1 MPDPDK
7 FGTEYN
13 GDYSFDGAKTITFKD
28 MTLQSAGADYLGFI
42 RADQTV
48 VEDCIIN
55 GKTFYWGYT
64 SASFK
69 NTTFN
74 CPSGD
79 YAIWTYSSP
88 TMTFNTCTFNSS
100 GKVINVYTDYGAG
113 KQDIMVNFENCT
125 VNNTGKS
132 LKPVLNIN
140 DSNMGNFKYIL
151 NISGNT
157 TVTGVDADKDTCSRL
172 FGFGGKAASN
182 NKGKTVVSFGDT
194 TVWEDGKM
202 VDAKAYH
209 TDGVTVD
216 GVTYDNRV
224 DGANDSLYA
233 EGYKDNAFTI
243 TYSEWTKNPDGTK
256 THTVTK
262 TCNYCGYQES
272 TTETAEA
279 DPIDWDVS
287 KSKIATKLD
296 TNTWTSNVTLS
307 LPSTEENLAS
317 DVVFVLDG
325 SSSANTGV
333 VNASLALLQNLKES
347 ASDSSAAVNVCVVK
361 FKRQAY
367 KSDWFDLSR
376 DFDAIKTAM
385 ETKYSGGT
393 NLHAGLLAGQEALEE
408 HSNVAAGRKYLIL
421 VSDGS
426 TYLYSK
432 DGNWASDTPFTRSYF
447 PAEPYNAF
455 AGGYWDNSYYEPNNH
470 PDVNVPRPKTTSDV
484 ATWQAYLKDVEER
497 NAESHGDD
505 YDYHC
510 DYDLNFNQGK
520 PSSDFKSQP
529 CVPRSANNRDMAF
542 YYADQVWQEIKNA
555 GYNAYSIATEDGM
568 AGAGNADDSHCF
580 MNYLNGGEILNF
592 SDIQQEI
599 LYAVGAGSTV
609 EDKIGDAFDFVPGSL
624 KLTVGGTEL
633 ESKAEGNV
641 TYFGDRA
648 ENLNEENFRFKVQ
661 YAPDTETF
669 VWTINENVSNF
680 APVQLTYT
688 VKLTNPETAPG
699 TYGVEDLNGEKTL
712 SEEEAE
718 KALFTNAYA
727 VLNAKNSAGAPV
739 KAQEFPKPSV
749 SYTVKSFIDASGS
762 PAIIAAACLNTKD
775 HYSYLIGYSDGTVRP
790 NGRITRAEVAT
801 IFFRLLTDDARQ
813 RNWSSENNFSDVSAD
828 KWYNNAVSTLCHMG
842 VLGGY
847 SDGTFRPNAPITRA
861 EFAKIAVSFSQ
872 ANGSAVYSYFTDVK
886 TTDWFAP
893 YVTTAKDSGLIE
905 GYSDGSFKPE
915 NRITRAEACAIVN
928 RVLGRKPSKSH
939 MKISGRIDWPDC
951 TTADWFYEAIMEA
964 TNSHTYQMGKRVET
978 WNGKLEKIF
987 ANKAETV
994 AVEYD
999 VPLDNHKYTG
1009 SPVIRVAK
1017 PKVFI
1022 PVFPGTNCEIDTK
1035 RAFEK
1040 AGAETEIL
1048 VVQNLCAKDI
1058 EYTIDRMEKAI
1069 RSSQIIMIPGGFSGG
1084 DEPEGSGKFI
1094 ATTFRNPKIAQAV
1107 TDLLDTRD
1115 GLVLGICNG
1124 FQALIKLGLVT
1135 YGKIVDLKDDDP
1147 TLTFNTLGRHVSRM
1161 VYTRVTNT
1169 KSPWLSG
1176 VNAGDVFAI
1185 PVSHGEGRFV
1195 ADDAALKKLIEN
1207 GQIATQYT
1215 TPCGKV
1221 SGDITWNPN
1230 GSVCGIE
1237 GITSP
1242 DGRVF
1247 GKMGHS
1253 ERKGENLYFNVPGEK
1268 DQQIFE
1274 SGVRYFK

>member
-1 MPDPDK
+1 MKKRILSLLLILCMAVTLLPTAVFAEDATGTSSAGGTIYVDAVNGNDSNENVGQSWDTAYQTLKTAVTAAKSGDTIMLSAAKYTLYGIPSTNTTKGKDLTFVGQGADKTGWNIGAAVPDPAN

-48 VEDCIIN
+48 VENCTIN

-64 SASFK
+64 SAMFK
-69 NTTFN
+69 DTTFN

-79 YAIWTYSSP
+79 YAVWTYSSP
-88 TMTFNTCTFNSS
+88 TMTFDHCTFNSS
-100 GKVINVYTDYGAG
+100 GKVINVFTDYGAG
-113 KQDIMVNFENCT
+113 KNDIIVNFKGCT

-140 DSNMGNFKYIL
+140 DSNMGKFKYIL

-157 TVTGVDADKDTCSRL
+157 TVTGVDVDKDTCSRL

-182 NKGKTVVSFGDT
+182 NKGKTVVNFGDT

-209 TDGVTVD
+209 TDGVKVD
-216 GVTYDNRV
+216 GVTYDNGGS
-224 DGANDSLYA
+224 GANDILYA

-307 LPSTEENLAS
+307 LPSAEEALGS
-317 DVVFVLDG
+317 DIVFVLDKSSCKKETAASAAQMLTALQSQVQSNG
-325 SSSANTGV
+325 SKIQVGV
-333 VNASLALLQNLKES
+333 VVFGGDARVSYPLEAFPATEAALEE
-347 ASDSSAAVNVCVVK
+347 
-361 FKRQAY
+361 
-367 KSDWFDLSR
+367 LS
-376 DFDAIKTAM
+376 TALSTRPDGLM
-385 ETKYSGGT
+385 GGS
-393 NLHAGLLAGQEALEE
+393 NMHAGLLAAQEMLRCSTTDA
-408 HSNVAAGRKYLIL
+408 NRKYVIL
-421 VSDGS
+421 VSDGLTRLFTGS
-426 TYLYSK
+426 DGKTKDIYYQYTYQDMTGDKQVGTEEGQISPKDCVYFGMIDEWTSVRTKETNTVLRPIPYGSWDTYFSK
-432 DGNWASDTPFTRSYF
+432 VKDWVRTDGDAYALNYETYGNDPTEKVKNKVTGEITDTDFKYIGHNDYENHAMSVDRAVYEAYDSFTGMVDSGYRCYAVLPDSGTPFGTAFMDALNEYAHNSVID
-447 PAEPYNAF
+447 F
-455 AGGYWDNSYYEPNNH
+455 AG
-470 PDVNVPRPKTTSDV
+470 
-484 ATWQAYLKDVEER
+484 
-497 NAESHGDD
+497 
-505 YDYHC
+505 
-510 DYDLNFNQGK
+510 
-520 PSSDFKSQP
+520 
-529 CVPRSANNRDMAF
+529 
-542 YYADQVWQEIKNA
+542 I
-555 GYNAYSIATEDGM
+555 
-568 AGAGNADDSHCF
+568 GA
-580 MNYLNGGEILNF
+580 
-592 SDIQQEI
+592 EI

-712 SEEEAE
+712 SEAEAE

-893 YVTTAKDSGLIE
+893 YVTAAKDSGLIE

-978 WNGKLEKIF
+978 WNDKLPQRDWAALENNW
-987 ANKAETV
+987 ASA
-994 AVEYD
+994 
-999 VPLDNHKYTG
+999 YTG
-1009 SPVIRVAK
+1009 K
-1017 PKVFI
+1017 
-1022 PVFPGTNCEIDTK
+1022 
-1035 RAFEK
+1035 
-1040 AGAETEIL
+1040 
-1048 VVQNLCAKDI
+1048 
-1058 EYTIDRMEKAI
+1058 
-1069 RSSQIIMIPGGFSGG
+1069 GG
-1084 DEPEGSGKFI
+1084 E
-1094 ATTFRNPKIAQAV
+1094 V
-1107 TDLLDTRD
+1107 
-1115 GLVLGICNG
+1115 
-1124 FQALIKLGLVT
+1124 
-1135 YGKIVDLKDDDP
+1135 
-1147 TLTFNTLGRHVSRM
+1147 H
-1161 VYTRVTNT
+1161 
-1169 KSPWLSG
+1169 
-1176 VNAGDVFAI
+1176 
-1185 PVSHGEGRFV
+1185 
-1195 ADDAALKKLIEN
+1195 
-1207 GQIATQYT
+1207 
-1215 TPCGKV
+1215 
-1221 SGDITWNPN
+1221 
-1230 GSVCGIE
+1230 
-1237 GITSP
+1237 
-1242 DGRVF
+1242 
-1247 GKMGHS
+1247 
-1253 ERKGENLYFNVPGEK
+1253 
-1268 DQQIFE
+1268 
-1274 SGVRYFK
+1274 